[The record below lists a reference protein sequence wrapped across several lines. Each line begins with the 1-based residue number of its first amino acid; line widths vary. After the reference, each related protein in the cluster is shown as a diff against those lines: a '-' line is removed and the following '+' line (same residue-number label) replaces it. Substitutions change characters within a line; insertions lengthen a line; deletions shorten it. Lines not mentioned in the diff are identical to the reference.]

1 VTFEDAMISGLLS
14 TLNEEA
20 QEDVFAEEMS
30 NSDIARGSSE
40 NISYNA
46 SLENLHKSIE
56 AISPTPS
63 GIHRNSA
70 RGDIEMGNASG
81 GSKSHSIVA
90 AAIGGGGGN
99 TLGWDFGSSGD
110 LVSVPTS
117 PTLSQSPIIPMQ
129 SSRFSKFLKS

>member
-1 VTFEDAMISGLLS
+1 MISGLLS

-30 NSDIARGSSE
+30 NGEIVQGSSE

-46 SLENLHKSIE
+46 SLENLHKSNE
-56 AISPTPS
+56 FLSPTPT
-63 GIHRNSA
+63 GIHRNTG
-70 RGDIEMGNASG
+70 RGDVELGNANA

-90 AAIGGGGGN
+90 SAIGGGGG
-99 TLGWDFGSSGD
+99 TMLGWDFGSSGD

-117 PTLSQSPIIPMQ
+117 PTLSQSPVMPMQ
-129 SSRFSKFLKS
+129 SSRLNFINNLFLEK

>member
-1 VTFEDAMISGLLS
+1 MISGLLS

-30 NSDIARGSSE
+30 NGDIARGSSE
-40 NISYNA
+40 NVSYNA
-46 SLENLHKSIE
+46 SFENLHKSIE
-56 AISPTPS
+56 ALSPTPS
-63 GIHRNSA
+63 GIR

-81 GSKSHSIVA
+81 GPKSHSIVA
-90 AAIGGGGGN
+90 AAIGGGGGS

-129 SSRFSKFLKS
+129 PSRFINIIDNSS